1 MSARAE
7 ALACCPGCAASVGRR
22 APVPAAR
29 VLPLRL
35 PRARRRAWT
44 WLAVLGLLGALVPL
58 AAVAGGDTGQATAVA
73 APTSAL
79 PVLADGPPVDGPVV
93 GVAEDV
99 APRVVWHHSLA
110 LGTPNNGRLVDGVQ
124 LPVRGTGYYT
134 YNPDTQQPPGG
145 PDRRWG
151 TATTIHRVLD
161 LAAWWAATH
170 PNEPRLGVGDIA
182 LRGGG
187 PFTSDHASH
196 QNGLDVDIR
205 LVRKDGVEGP
215 ADPASYD
222 RALTQEV
229 VDRLVAE
236 GASMILIGPSL
247 DLSCSV
253 CLRWPNH
260 DDHLHARF
268 PDPDGTAN

>member
-1 MSARAE
+1 
-7 ALACCPGCAASVGRR
+7 V
-22 APVPAAR
+22 
-29 VLPLRL
+29 
-35 PRARRRAWT
+35 ARRWT
-44 WLAVLGLLGALVPL
+44 WLAVLGLLAALVPL
-58 AAVAGGDTGQATAVA
+58 AAFASEGSDRAVAVA

-79 PVLADGPPVDGPVV
+79 PLFAEGPPVDGPVV

-99 APRVVWHHSLA
+99 TPRVVWRDSLA
-110 LGTPNNGRLVDGVQ
+110 LGTPNNGRLVNGVQ

-134 YNPDTQQPPGG
+134 YNPDTQRPPGG

-151 TATTIHRVLD
+151 TATTIHRILD
-161 LAAWWAATH
+161 LGAWWAATH
-170 PNEPRLGVGDIA
+170 PAAPRLGIGDIA
-182 LRGGG
+182 LKGGG

-205 LVRKDGVEGP
+205 LVRRDGVEGQANP
-215 ADPASYD
+215 ANYD
-222 RALTQEV
+222 RGLTQEV

-236 GASMILIGPSL
+236 GATMVLIGPSL

-260 DDHLHARF
+260 DDHLHVRF